1 MTITAVEGS
10 AVADLY
16 QYEGFSEALHY
27 RTDHPRP
34 DVAAAIATGGNG
46 DIVGIAGVKADSE
59 TMWQIGVDV
68 VASARGNGIG
78 RALVGH
84 ATRLIL
90 DRGKVPYYSTAASH
104 IRSRTVAVSVG
115 YWPAWIELYVRTTTT
130 EL

>member
-68 VASARGNGIG
+68 VASAREWD
-78 RALVGH
+78 RA
-84 ATRLIL
+84 RP
-90 DRGKVPYYSTAASH
+90 R
-104 IRSRTVAVSVG
+104 RSRDEADPGQGQGLLLLNGRVTYSLAYG
-115 YWPAWIELYVRTTTT
+115 RR
-130 EL
+130 